1 MPPVPRG
8 GSAVVAA
15 IWAVAGAVH
24 LVSALRT
31 GGSAD
36 VLGADVLG
44 ADVLGFALAAV
55 ALVGAV
61 ALLVDPRPELLVVA
75 AVAGVVGV
83 AAFALPLILPLLGI
97 GAPAADPLDGWR
109 IGGFV
114 VDALTVRLAAFTL
127 RRAGRARA

>member
-8 GSAVVAA
+8 GSTVVAA
-15 IWAVAGAVH
+15 TWAVAGVVH
-24 LVSALRT
+24 LLIALR
-31 GGSAD
+31 GD
-36 VLGADVLG
+36 GAG
-44 ADVLGFALAAV
+44 AVLGFALAAV
-55 ALVGAV
+55 ALVGAA

-97 GAPAADPLDGWR
+97 GGPATDPLDAWR
-109 IGGFV
+109 IGAFV

>member
-8 GSAVVAA
+8 GSAVVATT
-15 IWAVAGAVH
+15 WAVAGVVH
-24 LVSALRT
+24 LVIALR
-31 GGSAD
+31 AD
-36 VLGADVLG
+36 GAG
-44 ADVLGFALAAV
+44 AVLGFALSAV
-55 ALVGAV
+55 ALAGAV

-83 AAFALPLILPLLGI
+83 AAFAVPLILPLLGI
-97 GAPAADPLDGWR
+97 GAPAADALDGWR

-114 VDALTVRLAAFTL
+114 ALTVRLAAFTL

>member
-1 MPPVPRG
+1 MPAVPRG
-8 GSAVVAA
+8 GSTVVAA
-15 IWAVAGAVH
+15 TWAVAGVVH
-24 LVSALRT
+24 LAIGLRT
-31 GGSAD
+31 DGAIA
-36 VLGADVLG
+36 VLA
-44 ADVLGFALAAV
+44 FALAAV

-61 ALLVDPRPELLVVA
+61 ALVADPRPELLVVA

-83 AAFALPLILPLLGI
+83 GWFALPLILPLLGI
-97 GAPAADPLDGWR
+97 GSPAADPLDAWR

>member
-15 IWAVAGAVH
+15 TWAVAGVVH

-31 GGSAD
+31 GGD
-36 VLGADVLG
+36 

-55 ALVGAV
+55 ALVGAA
-61 ALLVDPRPELLVVA
+61 ALLADPRPELLVVA

>member
-8 GSAVVAA
+8 GTAVVAA

-31 GGSAD
+31 GGSAE
-36 VLGADVLG
+36 VLG

-61 ALLVDPRPELLVVA
+61 ALLADPRPELLVVA

-83 AAFALPLILPLLGI
+83 AGFALPLILPLLGI
-97 GAPAADPLDGWR
+97 GAPVADPLDGWR
-109 IGGFV
+109 MGGFV